1 MNELSLVTHDAM
13 SLLGIDVKWNT
24 GLFGSTKSVE
34 LTFSPDHAFT
44 LNDYFKRDSIV
55 LDLSD
60 KCSYELKKFT
70 SVYFTHTEN
79 GYSKELY
86 FQCRVTNDGKTL
98 VTLERI
104 LIKSSFL
111 RKSTTGYRLG
121 RVHMNGYVHYQIVL
135 SAPSAERMFDN
146 VVKVH
151 NYAMNE
157 YNSVSRTFDRFMRKY
172 FSFYK

>member
-1 MNELSLVTHDAM
+1 MNELSLVTHDTM

-24 GLFGSTKSVE
+24 SLFRSTKSIE

-44 LNDYFKRDSIV
+44 LNNYFNKNSII
-55 LDLSD
+55 LDLQNQHG
-60 KCSYELKKFT
+60 YGLKKF
-70 SVYFTHTEN
+70 FRGTEE
-79 GYSKELY
+79 KDAY

-121 RVHMNGYVHYQIVL
+121 RVDMNGYVHYQIVL
-135 SAPSAERMFDN
+135 SASSAERLFDS

-151 NYAMNE
+151 NYAMKE
-157 YNSVSRTFDRFMRKY
+157 YNLISRIFDRFMRKY

>member
-1 MNELSLVTHDAM
+1 MKELSLVTHDAM

-24 GLFGSTKSVE
+24 SLFGSTKSVE

-44 LNDYFKRDSIV
+44 RNDYSYRNSII
-55 LDLSD
+55 LDLQN
-60 KCSYELKKFT
+60 KHGYGLNKFFSRT
-70 SVYFTHTEN
+70 
-79 GYSKELY
+79 KEKDPY

-111 RKSTTGYRLG
+111 RKSITGYRLG

-135 SAPSAERMFDN
+135 SAPSAKKMFNN
-146 VVKVH
+146 VVNVH

>member
-1 MNELSLVTHDAM
+1 MKELSLVTHDAL

-24 GLFGSTKSVE
+24 GLFRSTKGVE

-44 LNDYFKRDSIV
+44 LNNYFNSNSIF
-55 LDLSD
+55 LDLQN
-60 KCSYELKKFT
+60 KHGYGLKKFFRGT
-70 SVYFTHTEN
+70 NEKDT
-79 GYSKELY
+79 Y

-121 RVHMNGYVHYQIVL
+121 RVDMNGYVHYQIVL
-135 SAPSAERMFDN
+135 SAPSAEKMFNN

-151 NYAMNE
+151 NYAMKE
-157 YNSVSRTFDRFMRKY
+157 YNSVSRIFDRFMRRY